1 MTIFQF
7 GNVALLSTYLI
18 SKFLLGKTCKAT
30 LLFQSLSQAESFCF
44 SLKLHSLRILHWTI
58 FCIQ

>member
-30 LLFQSLSQAESFCF
+30 LF
-44 SLKLHSLRILHWTI
+44 SLQAVWP
-58 FCIQ
+58 